1 VVSLAAVSVNV
12 ERYESPREH
21 QAQPVHAGRH
31 HPADT
36 ARPAMR
42 ACVLVPAFDAAASI
56 AEVIAEVRRA
66 LPEVC
71 EADPR
76 ALIVID
82 DGSSDGTGAIA
93 ARGGAHVV
101 AHGKNRGKGA
111 ALATGL
117 GTARALGFDVAVS
130 IDADGQH
137 PGESARMVL
146 RASDDPGALVL
157 GIRDLERDGAPGANR
172 FSNGISNF
180 FLSRFTGVTLADTQC
195 GLRRYP
201 VEPVLALGTRA
212 EGYAFE
218 AEVILRA
225 VAAKMPIVQVSVPV
239 FYPPEEERISHFDRV
254 KDPARIVAV
263 VVRTLHELYRG

>member
-1 VVSLAAVSVNV
+1 MPPASLAC
-12 ERYESPREH
+12 
-21 QAQPVHAGRH
+21 
-31 HPADT
+31 
-36 ARPAMR
+36 R
-42 ACVLVPAFDAAASI
+42 ACVLVPAFDAAGTI
-56 AEVIAEVRRA
+56 AEVIAEIRRA

-71 EADPR
+71 AADPK

-82 DGSSDGTGAIA
+82 DGSSDGTGEIA
-93 ARGGAHVV
+93 ARAGAHVV
-101 AHGKNRGKGA
+101 GHGKNRGKGA

-117 GTARALGFDVAVS
+117 GTARALGFDVAVTV
-130 IDADGQH
+130 DADGQH
-137 PGESARMVL
+137 PGDSARMVL
-146 RASDDPGALVL
+146 YGSDDPRALVL
-157 GIRDLERDGAPGANR
+157 GIRNLARDGAPGPNR

-201 VEPVLALGTRA
+201 VAESLALATRA

-218 AEVILRA
+218 AEIILRA
-225 VAAKMPIVQVSVPV
+225 VASQMPIVQVSVPV
-239 FYPPEEERISHFDRV
+239 FYPPEELRISHFDRV